1 MKPPPALVLFPTAS
15 RRRWLGLLAVAVL
28 PWLSLS
34 AREQGGSDPA
44 SGAGGLTDE
53 VAARVDDAVHGEME
67 RQGLVGVSAGVLRD
81 GGIAY
86 LRGYGWADCEKKEPA
101 TVETVYNWASNS
113 KPLCAV
119 VAMQLVEKGLLD
131 LDADVRRYVP
141 EFPEK
146 EKGVITMRHL
156 LSHQSGISHYGD
168 VIPTRRR
175 YREEIPFLDPVLALD
190 SFNLTPLVFAP
201 GEKVL
206 YSSYAYILAS
216 AVVQRVGKEPYHRQI
231 ERRVAG
237 PLGLTSLQLDLEH
250 DDQPHWAAG
259 YVEDDDGRV
268 VRAKE
273 TAHYWKHGAGG
284 YKSHVRDFAL
294 WAQALLNHR
303 LVDAATE
310 AAMWT
315 PQKTRDGEDTNRS
328 LGFTVDGQGGLRVA
342 HGGTQAEATSRLVIY
357 PERGHGVVV
366 MTNCGFGDPGAVST
380 AIYKALNAAPAAEPV
395 ADESDPFRSP
405 TFSGRGTEGMK
416 HEMPSPTALTP
427 P

>member
-1 MKPPPALVLFPTAS
+1 MKAKPALFLFSKSS
-15 RRRWLGLLAVAVL
+15 RRLGLLAAAAALSWL
-28 PWLSLS
+28 PLS
-34 AREQGGSDPA
+34 AREPGLPDPA
-44 SGAGGLTDE
+44 SPTEELTAE
-53 VAARVDDAVHGEME
+53 VAARVDAAVRGEME
-67 RQGLVGVSAGVLRD
+67 RQGLVGVSVGVLRE

-86 LRGYGWADCEKKEPA
+86 LRGYGWADREKEEPA
-101 TVETVYNWASNS
+101 TVETVFNWASNS
-113 KPLCAV
+113 KPLCAMA
-119 VAMQLVEKGLLD
+119 AMQLVEKGLLD

-168 VIPTRRR
+168 VLPTRRS
-175 YREEIPFLDPVLALD
+175 YRQEKPFLDPVLALD
-190 SFNLTPLVFAP
+190 TFNLTPLVFAP

-216 AVVQRVGKEPYHRQI
+216 AVVQRAGKAPYHRQI
-231 ERRVAG
+231 ETRIAE

-259 YVEDDDGRV
+259 YVKDEAGRV

-284 YKSHVRDFAL
+284 HKSNVRDFAL
-294 WAQALLNHR
+294 WAHAVLNHR
-303 LVDAATE
+303 LVDAATA

-315 PQKTRDGEDTNRS
+315 PQKTRDGGDTDRA

-342 HGGTQAEATSRLVIY
+342 HGGKQAEATSRLVIY

-380 AIYKALNAAPAAEPV
+380 AIYKALKAESAATEP
-395 ADESDPFRSP
+395 DPF
-405 TFSGRGTEGMK
+405 
-416 HEMPSPTALTP
+416 PTATLAVVSSRIPLDPAPRGRFIRTHQR
-427 P
+427 